1 MHRTCTGWKSPSN
14 LTSQVHLRPPPRTK
28 RPTRPHRKRYAC
40 LALGNLAVAT
50 VNHEEILDAN
60 GLEGLSSALDCDDQ
74 ETVFNACYA
83 LNKLAMSEENHEVRW
98 ERYRIGEGCE
108 RACADEA

>member
-1 MHRTCTGWKSPSN
+1 M
-14 LTSQVHLRPPPRTK
+14 HLRLLSRK
-28 RPTRPHRKRYAC
+28 IRSQHARIEKRYAC

-50 VNHEEILDAN
+50 VNHEEILAAN

-83 LNKLAMSEENHEVRW
+83 LNKLAMNEENHEVRW
-98 ERYRIGEGCE
+98 EG
-108 RACADEA
+108 